1 MGRPHTHSEEE
12 RQAWSDWYVAQH
24 GRTAQQTA
32 DHFGVP
38 VANVR
43 RHLQATKSQREAY
56 AIDPFGAAA
65 GDIRAAVDRATAN
78 DGAMSQSEYD
88 ILVRVRA
95 LVA

>member
-43 RHLQATKSQREAY
+43 RHFWTMGRITKPY

-65 GDIRAAVDRATAN
+65 ADIGAAVDLALAN